1 MIITYPE
8 EEEEEEEEE
17 DVEFRLC
24 SIQLEARI
32 IHSVDVP
39 EEEEEEEE
47 KEKEDEGCTVQF
59 L

>member
-8 EEEEEEEEE
+8 EEE
-17 DVEFRLC
+17 DVEFRRC

-39 EEEEEEEE
+39 EEED
-47 KEKEDEGCTVQF
+47 KGFKGCKVHFLSFIKHSVDEMGQ
-59 L
+59 